1 MLAWLFGAETKFS
14 NALAYN
20 LLTGSVLMLF
30 GAILY
35 GLYIGLPVAI
45 VSLANKE

>member
-1 MLAWLFGAETKFS
+1 MLAWIFGAETKFS
-14 NALAYN
+14 NAIAYN
-20 LLTGSVLMLF
+20 LLTASVLMLF

-35 GLYIGLPVAI
+35 GIFVGLPVAV

>member
-35 GLYIGLPVAI
+35 GVFVGIPVAV
-45 VSLANKE
+45 VSIANKE